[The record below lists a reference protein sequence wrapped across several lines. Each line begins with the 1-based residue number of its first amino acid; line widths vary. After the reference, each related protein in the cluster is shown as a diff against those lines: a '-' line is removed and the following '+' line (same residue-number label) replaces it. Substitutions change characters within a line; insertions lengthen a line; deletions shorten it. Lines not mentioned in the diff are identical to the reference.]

1 MESRKNGIDELTCRT
16 RIDIEKRLVD
26 TAEEGEGGTR

>member
-1 MESRKNGIDELTCRT
+1 MESRNNGIDVLTCRT

-26 TAEEGEGGTR
+26 TVAEGEGGTR